1 MPQETAGTPA
11 WIDAVLRFWFSELGE
26 PGWWAKNE
34 TIDRQIHER
43 FGSIRE
49 ELIRSKVRLTSGRA
63 LLAAVIVLD
72 QFSRN
77 LFRGSPRAYDADPL
91 ARELARQ
98 AIERGL
104 DLAMQPE
111 ERMFL
116 YLPFEHSEEREDQ
129 ALAVD
134 LISQLGNDEWTR
146 FAKAHKALIERFGRF
161 PHRNAILGRDS
172 TADELEAL
180 KDPMNSY

>member
-1 MPQETAGTPA
+1 MQQETLATPV
-11 WIDAVLRFWFSELGE
+11 WVDAVIEFWFSEIGD
-26 PGWWAKNE
+26 PGWWAKDD
-34 TIDRQIHER
+34 TIDDRIRER
-43 FGSIRE
+43 FGSVRD
-49 ELIRSKVRLTSGRA
+49 ELARGNVRLTGGRA
-63 LLAAVIVLD
+63 LLAGVIVLD

>member
-1 MPQETAGTPA
+1 MSQETAETPA
-11 WIDAVLRFWFSELGE
+11 WTDAVLQFWFSELGE

-43 FGSIRE
+43 FGSVRE
-49 ELIRSKVRLTSGRA
+49 ELARGDVRVTAGQA
-63 LLAAVIVLD
+63 LLSAVIVLD
-72 QFSRN
+72 HFSRN

-180 KDPMNSY
+180 KDPMNSF